1 MTNLPFNIKQD
12 STRPHGARPDKQIV
26 DNHCEAARGA
36 DSDEQ
41 ILLKLHDA
49 LDLTEAY
56 PKRIARADSTGSTAI
71 RLLIELR
78 RNIITETANVQTHQL

>member
-1 MTNLPFNIKQD
+1 MTNLPSILSKIPRVPQ
-12 STRPHGARPDKQIV
+12 GAQPDKQMV
-26 DNHCEAARGA
+26 DNHCEVARGA

-56 PKRIARADSTGSTAI
+56 LKRVTGADFNDSTAI
-71 RLLIELR
+71 ELLIELR
-78 RNIITETANVQTHQL
+78 RNIITQTANVRPHQL